1 MAADMLTVGLSG
13 TKVARGA
20 LEITANNIAN
30 ASTEGYVRRSAVASE
45 VSAAS
50 ISMRPG
56 DISLSGA
63 RISAIHRNADM
74 FRQAEVRRTSSDS
87 ARAASELNGL
97 ENIESAVEGARVF
110 DLLVGFEASLSELAA
125 DPTDPS
131 LRAAVMSAASNMAGS
146 FRIAHDSLDAAA
158 KGLQFEANGEVEEV
172 NIMTGELARI
182 NLRIGRTAEGT
193 SERATL
199 LDQRDGLLEKLSKKV
214 DVQTT
219 FNAIGQVEVRA
230 GGASGELIVQGGSTF
245 ALGATTA
252 ADGTISFDVGGAAVT
267 LGGGSL
273 AGKALGLQAIADTR
287 SSLDTLASGIMNT
300 VNTAQGNGA
309 ALNGASGQPLFS
321 GTGAS
326 DMRLAFTNGEGL
338 ATAPAGSPAGSTNA
352 GNLTSLRSAM
362 ETNGHAQSVSNLVFS
377 ISAQV
382 AGKKVTSEA
391 LDAISSSARIALD
404 QQSGVDLDQEAAN
417 LMRFQQAF
425 QASGR
430 VMQVATEIFD
440 TLLGIR

>member
-13 TKVARGA
+13 AKVARGA
-20 LEITANNIAN
+20 LEITGNNIAN
-30 ASTEGYVRRSAVASE
+30 ASTKGYVRRSIVASE
-45 VSAAS
+45 VTAS
-50 ISMRPG
+50 SIAMRPG

-87 ARAASELNGL
+87 ARATAELSGL
-97 ENIESAVEGARVF
+97 ENIESSVEGARVY
-110 DLLVGFEASLSELAA
+110 DLVVDFEASLSELAA

-146 FRIAHDSLDAAA
+146 FRIADDSLDAAG
-158 KGLQFEANGEVEEV
+158 KGLQFEASGEVEEI

-182 NLRIGRTAEGT
+182 NLRIGRTGEGT

-199 LDQRDGLLEKLSKKV
+199 LDQRDGLLEKIANKV

-230 GGASGELIVQGGSTF
+230 GGASGELIVQSGNTF
-245 ALGATTA
+245 ALGTTTA
-252 ADGTISFDVGGAAVT
+252 ADGTLTFDVGGTPVA
-267 LGGGSL
+267 LNGGSL
-273 AGKALGLQAIADTR
+273 KGKALALEAMADTR
-287 SSLDTLASGIMNT
+287 SSLNALANDIMT
-300 VNTAQGNGA
+300 AVNTAQGNGA
-309 ALNGASGQPLFS
+309 ALNGSAGQPLFA

-326 DMRLAFTNGEGL
+326 DMRLAFTSGDGL
-338 ATAPAGSPAGSTNA
+338 ATAPSGSPAGSTNP
-352 GNLTSLRSAM
+352 GNLAALRSAL
-362 ETNGHAQSVSNLVFS
+362 ETNGHAQDVSNLVFS
-377 ISAQV
+377 VSSQV

-417 LMRFQQAF
+417 LVRFQQAF
-425 QASGR
+425 QASSR